1 MKSFFKFIKSII
13 IIFII
18 VAIAICAYV
27 VYDGY
32 NLYKEAI
39 NNKSI
44 EEAISE
50 IEEKKYFVSK
60 DEIPQT
66 FKDAIVAVEDNRF
79 YNHGAIDIRSIGRA
93 IVNNIKAM
101 ELVEGGSTISQQLAK
116 NMYFSFEKKF
126 TRKVAEVFVAMDL
139 EEKYSKDEILSYYI
153 NVIYFGD
160 GYYGLGET
168 SRGYYS
174 KTVDKLNFDEI
185 TTLAGLPNAPSAFA
199 LSTNPDLAKKRQ
211 ELVINQMKKYGYLE

>member
-1 MKSFFKFIKSII
+1 
-13 IIFII
+13 
-18 VAIAICAYV
+18 
-27 VYDGY
+27 
-32 NLYKEAI
+32 
-39 NNKSI
+39 
-44 EEAISE
+44 
-50 IEEKKYFVSK
+50 
-60 DEIPQT
+60 
-66 FKDAIVAVEDNRF
+66 
-79 YNHGAIDIRSIGRA
+79 
-93 IVNNIKAM
+93 
-101 ELVEGGSTISQQLAK
+101 
-116 NMYFSFEKKF
+116 
-126 TRKVAEVFVAMDL
+126 MDL

-160 GYYGLGET
+160 GYYGLGEA

>member
-1 MKSFFKFIKSII
+1 MKRFFKLIKSVII
-13 IIFII
+13 ILLIL
-18 VAIAICAYV
+18 AIAICSYI

-32 NLYKEAI
+32 KLYKVAI

-44 EEAISE
+44 EQAIKE
-50 IEEKKYFVSK
+50 IEERKYYVGK
-60 DEIPQT
+60 DEIPKL

-79 YNHGAIDIRSIGRA
+79 YNHGAVDIRSIGRA
-93 IVNNIKAM
+93 IVNNAKAM
-101 ELVEGGSTISQQLAK
+101 KIVEGGSTISQQLAK

-126 TRKVAEVFVAMDL
+126 TRKVAEVFVAIDL

-160 GYYGLGET
+160 GYYGLGEA

-174 KTVDKLNFDEI
+174 KTVDKLTFDEI
-185 TTLAGLPNAPSAFA
+185 TMLAGLPNAPSAFA
-199 LSTNPDLAKKRQ
+199 LSTNMDLAEKRQ
-211 ELVINQMKKYGYLE
+211 ELVIQQMKKYGYLE

>member
-1 MKSFFKFIKSII
+1 
-13 IIFII
+13 
-18 VAIAICAYV
+18 
-27 VYDGY
+27 
-32 NLYKEAI
+32 
-39 NNKSI
+39 
-44 EEAISE
+44 
-50 IEEKKYFVSK
+50 
-60 DEIPQT
+60 
-66 FKDAIVAVEDNRF
+66 
-79 YNHGAIDIRSIGRA
+79 
-93 IVNNIKAM
+93 M

-160 GYYGLGET
+160 GYYGLGEA